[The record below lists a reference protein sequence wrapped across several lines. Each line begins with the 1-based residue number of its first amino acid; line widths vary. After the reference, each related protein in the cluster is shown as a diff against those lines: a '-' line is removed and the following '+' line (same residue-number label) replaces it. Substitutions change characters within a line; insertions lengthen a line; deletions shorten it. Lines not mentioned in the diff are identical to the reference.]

1 VLEQDEAMEGGVV
14 VVFEVVF
21 EVPPTRAG
29 RLAVERWERRVSI
42 VSPPP

>member
-1 VLEQDEAMEGGVV
+1 MEAGVV
-14 VVFEVVF
+14 VVVF

-42 VSPPP
+42 VSPPPWNWER